1 MQFFNQPG
9 VGEEDGGGKLSLSGA
24 PIRIGNKEWWTYR
37 RKLIIF
43 AQENYTVLY
52 LSSTV
57 KKYPHES
64 ESVSPS
70 VMSDSF
76 RVCGL

>member
-1 MQFFNQPG
+1 M
-9 VGEEDGGGKLSLSGA
+9 GGSRKLFLSGT

-37 RKLIIF
+37 RKLILF
-43 AQENYTVLY
+43 AQENYTGLY
-52 LSSTV
+52 LPSTV

-70 VMSDSF
+70 VVSDSL